1 MRRFLAI
8 LKARNL
14 EFWRDR
20 SSLGWNIAFPF
31 LLVIALAF
39 ILSDEERDVFKVAVL
54 GEPTIA
60 AQSFLETRYVEFIPV
75 SDEAD
80 AVHKVGRHQ
89 LDMLLDLRGEPRYWI
104 NTTSPR
110 GYVLERLLT
119 GAFDGPLEKRGIE
132 REEVRYRDW
141 VLPGVL
147 GMNMM
152 FSCLFGVGYVIVR
165 YRKSG
170 YLKRLYATPLRA
182 IEFIAA
188 QLVSRMFIIL
198 AITAGVYVGADL
210 LIGFEMVGSHLV
222 LLLVAAAG
230 GMAMVS
236 LGLLVAARVTSE
248 ELAGG
253 LLNLFSWPMM
263 LLSGVFFSLEGTHA
277 VVQWVSKVFPLT
289 HLLTAARKVMLD
301 GAGVGDVMP
310 ELVVLTAM
318 TVVALSASA
327 LVFRWRAG

>member
-1 MRRFLAI
+1 MNRFLAL

-31 LLVIALAF
+31 LLVLALAF
-39 ILSDEERDVFKVAVL
+39 IFSDEERDMYKVAVL
-54 GEPTIA
+54 GEPTPVA
-60 AQSFLETRYVEFIPV
+60 EDFLATRYVEFIPV
-75 SDEAD
+75 QDEAD

-89 LDMLLDLRGEPRYWI
+89 FDMLLDIRGDPRYWI
-104 NTTSPR
+104 NTTSPH
-110 GYVLERLLT
+110 GYVLERILLGT
-119 GAFDGPLEKRGIE
+119 GEDVFE
-132 REEVRYRDW
+132 RLSVDRAEVRYRDW

-170 YLKRLYATPLRA
+170 YLKRLYATPLQA

-188 QLVSRMFIIL
+188 QLVSRMIIIL
-198 AITAGVYVGADL
+198 LITSGVYLGADL
-210 LIGFEMVGSHLV
+210 LIDFEMTGSHLV
-222 LLLVAAAG
+222 LLAVATAG

-277 VVQWVSKVFPLT
+277 AVQWVSKAFPLT

-301 GAGVGDVMP
+301 GAGLGEVMP
-310 ELVVLTAM
+310 EIGVLMLM
-318 TVVALSASA
+318 TVVALAASA
-327 LVFRWRAG
+327 LVFRWRAA